1 MKVVRHLLYFILVIT
16 ILIPTLPDKLI
27 TAIINNIEIHGDG
40 EDALNK
46 FEFISLL
53 IKLCL
58 SALMSL
64 TVLYLINRHRRNKRK

>member
-1 MKVVRHLLYFILVIT
+1 MKIFRHIVYIILLMIIFIFIL
-16 ILIPTLPDKLI
+16 PDRLI
-27 TAIINNIEIHGDG
+27 TAIVNNIEIHGDG

-58 SALMSL
+58 SALLSL
-64 TVLYLINRHRRNKRK
+64 TVLYFINRHRRNKRK